1 MARKKWREKYKAN
14 CACTVRLI
22 DKMGLRETS
31 INGERPNRR
40 VFADA
45 WFASVETALAL
56 RDEMGV
62 NFTGPI
68 KISQRYFEI
77 YSIRLTLS
85 SMNFGV

>member
-1 MARKKWREKYKAN
+1 
-14 CACTVRLI
+14 
-22 DKMGLRETS
+22 MGLRETS

-56 RDEMGV
+56 RNEMGV

-68 KISQRYFEI
+68 KMRIQTFDQ
-77 YSIRLTLS
+77 
-85 SMNFGV
+85 NKP